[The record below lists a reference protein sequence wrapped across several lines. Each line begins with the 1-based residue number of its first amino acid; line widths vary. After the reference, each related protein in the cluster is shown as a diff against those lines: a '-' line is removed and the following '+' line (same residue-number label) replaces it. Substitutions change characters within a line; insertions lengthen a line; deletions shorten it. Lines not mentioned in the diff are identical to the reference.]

1 MNICV
6 IPARGGSKGIHG
18 KNYRTILGKPLI
30 SWTIEHSLSI
40 DIIDETIVTTDD
52 KKIKEISAGYDVTIV
67 DRPKY
72 LSEDNSLVVDAVRH
86 VLKTIQKRDNSYNI
100 ILMLEP
106 TALFRRRSDT
116 IASINIVNEK
126 TDFYCNR
133 GIRYI

>member
-1 MNICV
+1 MLEGNKIIAI
-6 IPARGGSKGIHG
+6 IPARGGSKGIPG

-52 KKIKEISAGYDVTIV
+52 KKIKEISAGYDITII

-86 VLKTIQKRDNSYNI
+86 VLKTIQKRDNSNNI

-126 TDFYCNR
+126 PCR
-133 GIRYI
+133 IL